1 MFCSVSRVVETTT
14 PRLAVHFM
22 TYDGT
27 EITGS
32 PMYVKKA
39 DTDDEIKDIIY
50 DPGAGDL
57 GTGMVFKGWTTDSDY
72 TATSTFLTID

>member
-1 MFCSVSRVVETTT
+1 METTT